1 MRFSE
6 RRPILVLAALLALGL
21 AACQDSLDTSASP
34 AVGASGPP
42 ASVGG
47 LTFPAPTEWQARQPS
62 TSMRLA
68 EYAVPGSG
76 GEASLVIF
84 RFPGGGSAQ
93 ANIDRWVGQF
103 KGAEKSNG
111 GSGPAI
117 QQQQR
122 DGLTLTTLDVSGDYE
137 GAQMPGA
144 PPQPAV
150 DGARLLALVIEGKGD
165 PYFLKLQG
173 PGATIGVWADR
184 WSTIVAS
191 IRVE

>member
-1 MRFSE
+1 MRFSP
-6 RRPILVLAALLALGL
+6 RRPTLVLTALLAL
-21 AACQDSLDTSASP
+21 AACQDSLDSAAAP
-34 AVGASGPP
+34 QVGASGAA

-47 LTFPAPTEWQARQPS
+47 LVFPAPTGWQSRQPS

-103 KGAEKSNG
+103 RGAEQSNG
-111 GSGPAI
+111 GKGPAI
-117 QQQQR
+117 QQLQR
-122 DGLTLTTLDVSGDYE
+122 DGLTLTTLDVTGDYE

-144 PPQPAV
+144 PAQPPI

-173 PGATIGVWADR
+173 PAATIGESAGDWAR
-184 WSTIVAS
+184 IVES

>member
-1 MRFSE
+1 MRFSKH
-6 RRPILVLAALLALGL
+6 RPTLVLAAALAL
-21 AACQDSLDTSASP
+21 AACQDSLDSSAP
-34 AVGASGPP
+34 DVGASGPP

-47 LTFPAPTEWQARQPS
+47 LTFPAPAKWQARQPS

-103 KGAEKSNG
+103 QGAAQSNG
-111 GSGPAI
+111 GKGPAI

-144 PPQPAV
+144 PPQPPIQ
-150 DGARLLALVIEGKGD
+150 GARLLALVIEGKGD

-173 PGATIGVWADR
+173 PGATIGEWADA
-184 WSTIVAS
+184 WANVVAS